1 MDALK
6 NVSEAKELL
15 IQLEREEAVL
25 REELD
30 LLLEQQS
37 QMDVKMTSFQK
48 MLPGLRNLDRDTQEM
63 DAVVMKASSLA
74 ESHPVISVRIC
85 AIAVS
90 VLSTESGVCIVE
102 ESDDVIDLK
111 CYPTSSPVLLYLLP
125 SVTLPPPQCYST
137 SSQCYPTSSP
147 VLLYLLP
154 VLPYLLSSH
163 ILYSPFPPPPQMNA
177 PNVSGAAGH
186 VHRYLALDESIL
198 LDTITDLMKG
208 SSSST
213 VSVSFELRREAE
225 ARLKDLVRSKFNEA
239 SSCSDSSS
247 LESFICGVGSKSC
260 YALVCPFFG
269 SALRFFKVFPLLNLH
284 EEGLKLLNGHLSKL
298 VREGAQKNLH
308 VAAEAKAALPWK
320 PPYVVT

>member
-48 MLPGLRNLDRDTQEM
+48 MLYVAQI
-63 DAVVMKASSLA
+63 SLA
-74 ESHPVISVRIC
+74 PMK
-85 AIAVS
+85 
-90 VLSTESGVCIVE
+90 SGVCIVE

-111 CYPTSSPVLLYLLP
+111 SCVDGVQRAMDAGDYE
-125 SVTLPPPQCYST
+125 Q
-137 SSQCYPTSSP
+137 
-147 VLLYLLP
+147 
-154 VLPYLLSSH
+154 
-163 ILYSPFPPPPQMNA
+163 
-177 PNVSGAAGH
+177 AAGH

-247 LESFICGVGSKSC
+247 LERYQSTNLWFLVEGIAPPFWGGREVGLTPLVTLLAVTHMNDCFICGVGSKSC